1 MKILAIDPGETN
13 GVAVCIDNCYMTTIL
28 TEPTDF
34 FKFFQEGLD
43 AVVIEQFAASVI
55 SKYGLHTVRI
65 VGGIEIL
72 CKYLDVPLKHQ
83 TPQSRLAF
91 VDFAIRLVR
100 KQGTYTSIGDR
111 HHHQV
116 DALAHLLRYQNDI
129 GSIRIKGDDLITT
142 QDRSVIVS
150 L

>member
-72 CKYLDVPLKHQ
+72 CKNLVVRLSNQ
-83 TPQSRLAF
+83 TPQC
-91 VDFAIRLVR
+91 
-100 KQGTYTSIGDR
+100 G
-111 HHHQV
+111 
-116 DALAHLLRYQNDI
+116 
-129 GSIRIKGDDLITT
+129 
-142 QDRSVIVS
+142 
-150 L
+150 